1 MLNKSIM
8 NGKISRSSNWMIS
21 AAIGAIASSAILVPQ
36 ATFAQASGLN
46 NSPPLQD
53 FQTNDNPDPFSGRSS
68 GTGIFDLI
76 HRSRLGNGRSLDEFT
91 TEQRQNLND
100 AAAEFRNKQRQ
111 LLQKQ
116 AEPSSGAIEP
126 NEITAPVP

>member
-1 MLNKSIM
+1 M
-8 NGKISRSSNWMIS
+8 NNKISRSGNWMMQVTLC
-21 AAIGAIASSAILVPQ
+21 AIASSAILLPQ
-36 ATFAQASGLN
+36 ATFAQASSLN
-46 NSPPLQD
+46 NSQPLQD

-76 HRSRLGNGRSLDEFT
+76 HRSRLGNGRNLDEFT

-126 NEITAPVP
+126 NEIIAPVP